1 MRALYAMLFDRMPST
16 WALEKVGH
24 QTHSS
29 HRRCIHVWACPL
41 ERSSLEVPIGWWEQN
56 FGGHRAKARGPP
68 KSWRHTESNG
78 GCCRLNACIGAK
90 LCCLQA
96 TSARGVVA

>member
-41 ERSSLEVPIGWWEQN
+41 ERSSLGSADRVVGAEFRGAQSQ
-56 FGGHRAKARGPP
+56 GSGSRALA
-68 KSWRHTESNG
+68 
-78 GCCRLNACIGAK
+78 L
-90 LCCLQA
+90 
-96 TSARGVVA
+96 SARVMATY